1 MKSPLMFLLAVA
13 TVSAEEAAPP
23 KTVPSNTNAG
33 TIVSLQTNPQARQ
46 SSIPSTPPEA
56 LPDPLTPPS
65 PAAPRI
71 NGPAVFG
78 VRPGSPVF
86 FTIPATGERPMTFAA
101 EGLPEGLAL
110 DASTGRITGKLAKTG
125 TNAVT
130 LTARNAK
137 GEDKRLFKIIVGD
150 RIALTPP
157 MGWSSWNCFGKE
169 ITQGKILA
177 IAKAMA
183 ESGLSRHGWSY
194 INIDDGWQGHRSG
207 PSLAMQGNTNF
218 PDMKGMVDAIHG
230 LGLKAGIYSTPWIT
244 SYAGFP
250 GGSADNAEGA
260 WKKGHGMG
268 KYSFADADAKQ
279 WADWGFDYLKYD
291 WHVLD
296 RPHVA
301 EMSQALRKSGRD
313 LVYSLS
319 NSAPFAGA
327 KDWAELAESWRTT
340 GDIYDVWDNGDKNWH
355 YGVSELGFSQDRWA
369 PFAGPGHWNDPDML
383 VVGRVGWGGR
393 QKPTRLTP
401 DQQYTHISLWCLL
414 SAPLILGCDLTKLD
428 PFTLGLLTNDEVL
441 AVNQDELGA
450 QAVRVGTNG
459 AVDFYL
465 KPLADGSFAFGV
477 FNRGETAAKVSLN
490 KYHMMGLPERAVA
503 RDLWR
508 QKDLPDFGKESMMT
522 VPPGGVVLLKVTP
535 VKS

>member
-1 MKSPLMFLLAVA
+1 MYSLSIPLLILTASLAFSQQTNTQTQVFPSPSQV
-13 TVSAEEAAPP
+13 TAPP
-23 KTVPSNTNAG
+23 
-33 TIVSLQTNPQARQ
+33 
-46 SSIPSTPPEA
+46 TPPA
-56 LPDPLTPPS
+56 PPE
-65 PAAPRI
+65 PRI
-71 NGPAVFG
+71 NGPSVFG
-78 VRPGSPVF
+78 VRPGSPF
-86 FTIPATGERPMTFAA
+86 LYSIPASGERPMKFAV
-101 EGLPEGLAL
+101 EGLPEALTL
-110 DASTGRITGKLAKTG
+110 DAATGRITGIITKAG

-130 LTARNAK
+130 LIAKNAK
-137 GEDKRLFKIIVGD
+137 GEARHPFKIVVGD

-169 ITQGKILA
+169 ISQEKIMA
-177 IAKAMA
+177 IAKAMEA
-183 ESGLSRHGWSY
+183 SGLSQHGWTY
-194 INIDDGWQGHRSG
+194 VNIDDGWQGLRSG
-207 PSLAMQGNTNF
+207 SSLAMQGNINF
-218 PDMKGMVDAIHG
+218 PDMKGMVDTIHS
-230 LGLKAGIYSTPWIT
+230 LGLKAGIYSTPWVT

-250 GGSADNAEGA
+250 GGSADNAQGI
-260 WKKGHGMG
+260 WNKGHGMG
-268 KYSFADADAKQ
+268 KFPFAEADARQ

-291 WHVLD
+291 WHVID

-301 EMSQALRKSGRD
+301 EMSDALHKSGRD
-313 LVYSLS
+313 LIFSLS

-340 GDIYDVWDNGDKNWH
+340 GDIYDVWDNGDASWH

-383 VVGRVGWGGR
+383 VVGRVGWGGK

-401 DQQYTHISLWCLL
+401 DQQYSHISLWCLL
-414 SAPLILGCDLTKLD
+414 SAPLILGCDLTHLD

-441 AVNQDELGA
+441 AINQDELGA

-459 AVDFYL
+459 AVDFFL

-477 FNRGETAAKVSLN
+477 FNRGESAATVNLK
-490 KYHMMGLPERAVA
+490 KYHMMGLPEKSKA

-508 QKDLPDFGKESMMT
+508 QKDLENFGKET
-522 VPPGGVVLLKVTP
+522 VLTIPGGGVVLLKVTS